1 MQRISYDEIQ
11 AYSDWVSKKCEL
23 KFNPTLKRF
32 PIIHN
37 CIYWCFLGCNI
48 GSEEGKHRPVLVT
61 RTYLNS
67 PTVAIIP
74 LTSQRLND
82 NKQYHIDLE
91 AENST
96 ALVEQMR
103 IIDIS
108 RIDKP
113 MRRNGLIVSITEND
127 RNLINVQIKREYL
140 LAPING

>member
-1 MQRISYDEIQ
+1 M
-11 AYSDWVSKKCEL
+11 
-23 KFNPTLKRF
+23 
-32 PIIHN
+32 
-37 CIYWCFLGCNI
+37 
-48 GSEEGKHRPVLVT
+48 VT
-61 RTYLNS
+61 RTYPNS

-140 LAPING
+140 LAPINGQN